1 MAFGLYSLIEAVI
14 LCLNAVCILHEERFL
29 AKIGWGTDQRGFGE
43 DPGMKTQI
51 LNLIRSIRT
60 VMRIPLIGINVV
72 VIGLKLLLG

>member
-14 LCLNAVCILHEERFL
+14 LCLNAVCVLHEERFL

-43 DPGMKTQI
+43 DPSMKTQL

-60 VMRIPLIGINVV
+60 VMRIPLIGINVM
-72 VIGLKLLLG
+72 VIGFKLILG

>member
-60 VMRIPLIGINVV
+60 VMRIPLIGINIL